1 MAIVKEGCDEW
12 KEGGRGKEKSVC
24 RKKFICTTYD
34 FIDESDF
41 PSAKM
46 SSVKRYLYPVAVL
59 DM

>member
-1 MAIVKEGCDEW
+1 MNGKRGEG
-12 KEGGRGKEKSVC
+12 EGEEKSVS

>member
-1 MAIVKEGCDEW
+1 MNGKKGEEG
-12 KEGGRGKEKSVC
+12 
-24 RKKFICTTYD
+24 KKKVFAERSSCTTYD